1 MNRDMKKLSRVEL
14 LELMV
19 ELSEDY
25 DELSAENA
33 RLKKMLASHR
43 LPKNAKV
50 GSIAEAALQA
60 NGYFYAAQR
69 SADEYLREI
78 KHLRDELALRTQ
90 EMQERSTAAG
100 QDRRYARIKAQAEAE
115 AQAIIRDAQA
125 RANQMVA
132 AAQAQAQA
140 ALMDAQRRTAAMAQ
154 SPAPAASRLQPQPLS
169 DSRPREYRGAHSAP
183 IRQEP
188 ARHRSIPADGADSRP
203 RLGRHGA
210 AGQGAFS

>member
-1 MNRDMKKLSRVEL
+1 MKKLSRVEL

-78 KHLRDELALRTQ
+78 KHLRDEFVLRTQ
-90 EMQERSTAAG
+90 EMQERSTVAG

-154 SPAPAASRLQPQPLS
+154 SPGPAAAPAESRVRPAAASRPQ
-169 DSRPREYRGAHSAP
+169 DYRGAHGA
-183 IRQEP
+183 P
-188 ARHRSIPADGADSRP
+188 ARQDASRHRGAADGAVDGRP

-210 AGQGAFS
+210 AGQGAF

>member
-100 QDRRYARIKAQAEAE
+100 QDRRYMRIKAQAEAE
-115 AQAIIRDAQA
+115 AQAIVRDAQA
-125 RANQMVA
+125 RANQIVA

-154 SPAPAASRLQPQPLS
+154 SAAAAPAVDPRSCGA
-169 DSRPREYRGAHSAP
+169 DRPREQRGAHSAAVRP
-183 IRQEP
+183 DGSARRGAPSGGAP
-188 ARHRSIPADGADSRP
+188 AARP
-203 RLGRHGA
+203 RMGRHGV
-210 AGQGAFS
+210 AGQGALS